1 MAHQIACSDPDIK
14 AAICAETNGVFRVS
28 TPPINI
34 QFTKLLLAPLAA
46 IAKLHSKGPIIII
59 LDALDE
65 HGDSKSRQSVV
76 ALMAK
81 EFARLHSGLRFLVTS
96 RAESH

>member
-14 AAICAETNGVFRVS
+14 AAICAETNGVFKVS
-28 TPPINI
+28 TPPIHT
-34 QFTKLLLAPLAA
+34 QFTKLLLKLLAS
-46 IAKLHSKGPIIII
+46 IAKLHSEGPIIII

-65 HGDSKSRQSVV
+65 HGDSKSQQSLV

-81 EFARLHSGLRFLVTS
+81 EFARLHSGFRFLVMSHT
-96 RAESH
+96 ESH